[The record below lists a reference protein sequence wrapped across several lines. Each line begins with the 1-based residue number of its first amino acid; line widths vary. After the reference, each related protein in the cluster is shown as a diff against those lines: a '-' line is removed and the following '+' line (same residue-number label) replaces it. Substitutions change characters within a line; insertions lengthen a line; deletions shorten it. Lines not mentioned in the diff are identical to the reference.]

1 MSKSHRQDPHRLL
14 AWMLPPLAALS
25 LSACDS
31 ERAEIQTWMDEARRN
46 TTVRVDK
53 LPEPKS
59 FEPFRYRA
67 STEIDPFSL
76 GKLKVG
82 VAAGRPGG
90 GVQPDLTR
98 RREPLESYPLDNLRL
113 VGNLRQGAANI
124 ALLQADTALHQ
135 VRVGNYVGQN
145 FGRIMR
151 ISETEVAVK
160 ELVQDAA
167 GDWVERDTALR
178 LQETSK

>member
-1 MSKSHRQDPHRLL
+1 MTDTRRPRPRHRF
-14 AWMLPPLAALS
+14 AWLVPPLAALS

-31 ERAEIQTWMDEARRN
+31 ERAEIQAWMDETRRN
-46 TTVRVDK
+46 TPVRVEK
-53 LPEPKS
+53 LPAPKT

-67 STEIDPFSL
+67 SNEIDPFSL
-76 GKLKVG
+76 TKLSVG
-82 VAAGRPGG
+82 LAAGRPGG

-98 RREPLESYPLDNLRL
+98 RREPLESYPLDNLKL
-113 VGNLRQGAANI
+113 VGNLRQGAANV
-124 ALLQADTALHQ
+124 ALLQADAALHQ

-151 ISETEVAVK
+151 ISESEVSVK

-167 GDWVERDTALR
+167 GDWVERTTALR
-178 LQETSK
+178 LQETSR